1 MFVAYVQE
9 GKNILWWLKIV
20 VTNIV
25 FWNCMTFNFYQTNI
39 KKVFV
44 NYTQNKVIQLPNNA
58 IVRSSNYILNF
69 YIKWLNN
76 IFVKNKYSINIL
88 QSANIFFKWLK

>member
-1 MFVAYVQE
+1 MAKMVESCKDVGLAQTNFDFALWHFNFNWACMFVAYVQE

-58 IVRSSNYILNF
+58 IVRSSNYI
-69 YIKWLNN
+69 
-76 IFVKNKYSINIL
+76 
-88 QSANIFFKWLK
+88 